1 MLLCFFLIL
10 DPFYQNI
17 VINDSSHRI
26 SIYEFPSF
34 VKNSKEIIQYEFQV
48 HLTSNIMYILFDFSS
63 MCRMLKEW
71 LHLKLTQLLKEMQD
85 EIVSKTSVHV

>member
-1 MLLCFFLIL
+1 MLHYFFLIL

-48 HLTSNIMYILFDFSS
+48 HLTNNIIE
-63 MCRMLKEW
+63 C
-71 LHLKLTQLLKEMQD
+71 
-85 EIVSKTSVHV
+85 I